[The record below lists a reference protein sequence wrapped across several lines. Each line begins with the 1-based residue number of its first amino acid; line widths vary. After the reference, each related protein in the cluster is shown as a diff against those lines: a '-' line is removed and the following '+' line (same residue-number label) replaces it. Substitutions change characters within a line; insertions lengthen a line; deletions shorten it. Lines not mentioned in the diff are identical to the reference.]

1 MRREQMIYYLPVLYT
16 IKTRYSSN
24 FKKLV
29 YILTYILPEAILL
42 YLECKEKLPLTIII
56 PIFFI
61 SILSYINIYE
71 LGYIYNDTETIK
83 NENNPTKRLSD
94 SQLLIY
100 EKYKILIYFIRFIQ
114 IGILNTVLSFFISP
128 KSIVWFCSIEIFTLI
143 IYWIYNHVR
152 GNLAMFFYFFLIST
166 RYISI
171 TLCAAEQFSL
181 SVFFAA
187 LFVFPIVRTM
197 EYKAHYGEES
207 DVNLF
212 FRKYIIKYNIQK
224 IPVFRVWAT
233 FVLLMISFVLLIFSI
248 CDFTPFI
255 LCMYMFLYRF
265 SLWFAVKMGASFK
278 GYLKR

>member
-1 MRREQMIYYLPVLYT
+1 MIYYLPVLYT

-29 YILTYILPEAILL
+29 YILTYILPEALIL
-42 YLECKEKLPLTIII
+42 YLECKEHLPLSIII
-56 PIFFI
+56 PIFLI

-94 SQLLIY
+94 SQLEIY
-100 EKYKILIYFIRFIQ
+100 EKYKIVIYFIRFMQ

-128 KSIVWFCSIEIFTLI
+128 KSIVCFCTIEIITLI

-152 GNLAMFFYFFLIST
+152 GNLAMFFYFFLISA
-166 RYISI
+166 RYLSI
-171 TLCAAEQFSL
+171 TLCATELFTL
-181 SVFFAA
+181 SIFIAT

-207 DVNLF
+207 SVNLF
-212 FRKYIIKYNIQK
+212 FRKYIIKYDIQK

-233 FVLLMISFVLLIFSI
+233 FILLIISFILKLFNI

-255 LCMYMFLYRF
+255 LCLYMFLYRF
-265 SLWFAVKMGASFK
+265 SLWFAVRLGANFK